1 MADHAYFALSTLHTR
16 FVGRPAGRRAA
27 SITHAH
33 GAVPDYIIDYRSKRT
48 CSIGFQSRFRD
59 FCQDFKISG
68 KISRFRA
75 RFQDFRQ
82 DFRDFKISGKIS
94 EISRFQA
101 RFPKDFKISIRFPK
115 DFKDFVCECTRF
127 QGVADPSVEPR
138 SPHAQAARGRIS
150 SMDLCA
156 SRTNRFTY
164 TPTTTGCV
172 SHCASWPEEEEA
184 VQRPT
189 SEYSKVL
196 CNCVIQLRAVLVSR
210 SGQVRS

>member
-1 MADHAYFALSTLHTR
+1 MTTPILHCPHPFR
-16 FVGRPAGRRAA
+16 WPASRAPRRQL
-27 SITHAH
+27 THAH
-33 GAVPDYIIDYRSKRT
+33 GAVPDYIIDYRSKRI

-68 KISRFRA
+68 KISRFQA

-127 QGVADPSVEPR
+127 QGVADPS
-138 SPHAQAARGRIS
+138 G
-150 SMDLCA
+150 
-156 SRTNRFTY
+156 
-164 TPTTTGCV
+164 
-172 SHCASWPEEEEA
+172 
-184 VQRPT
+184 RPT
-189 SEYSKVL
+189 RFSPCGTINTEFPESTRRESDKPDDER
-196 CNCVIQLRAVLVSR
+196 NWMEM
-210 SGQVRS
+210 

>member
-1 MADHAYFALSTLHTR
+1 MYLHAKLRTVLFFLFCMRATPLLLKLQSLQTSLQSCLQAICLHRVISFVLLCYSRCGRSCILHFCIHFLSPQAAKALQ
-16 FVGRPAGRRAA
+16 VAA
-27 SITHAH
+27 REVSVAIT
-33 GAVPDYIIDYRSKRT
+33 
-48 CSIGFQSRFRD
+48 C
-59 FCQDFKISG
+59 
-68 KISRFRA
+68 
-75 RFQDFRQ
+75 
-82 DFRDFKISGKIS
+82 
-94 EISRFQA
+94 
-101 RFPKDFKISIRFPK
+101 
-115 DFKDFVCECTRF
+115 
-127 QGVADPSVEPR
+127 VEPR

-172 SHCASWPEEEEA
+172 YHCASWPEEEEA
-184 VQRPT
+184 VQMPT

>member
-1 MADHAYFALSTLHTR
+1 MTTPILHCPHPFR
-16 FVGRPAGRRAA
+16 WPASRAPRRQL
-27 SITHAH
+27 THAH

-68 KISRFRA
+68 KISRFQA

-127 QGVADPSVEPR
+127 QGVADPSARSAGAHAASIEPQGVR
-138 SPHAQAARGRIS
+138 
-150 SMDLCA
+150 A
-156 SRTNRFTY
+156 SDFHRCICLGLR
-164 TPTTTGCV
+164 
-172 SHCASWPEEEEA
+172 
-184 VQRPT
+184 
-189 SEYSKVL
+189 VL
-196 CNCVIQLRAVLVSR
+196 AICIL
-210 SGQVRS
+210 